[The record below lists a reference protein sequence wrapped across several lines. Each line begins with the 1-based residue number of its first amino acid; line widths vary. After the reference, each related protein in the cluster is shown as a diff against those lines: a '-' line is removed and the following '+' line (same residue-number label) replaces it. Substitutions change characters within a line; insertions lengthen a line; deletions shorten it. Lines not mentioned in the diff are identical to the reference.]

1 MRSLLMCSVAMA
13 ILLLASVCGKTRA
26 VPAPEREKVAPVES
40 SHGVS
45 RPLDLGTGIL
55 DKFNLKL
62 LKGTGGTNLGI
73 DGPSN
78 LRLQLNKATPIGLLS
93 RVFGSSSSQ
102 PQRA

>member
-1 MRSLLMCSVAMA
+1 MRSLLTCSVAMA
-13 ILLLASVCGKTRA
+13 ILLLAFVCGKTWA
-26 VPAPEREKVAPVES
+26 VPTPERERIASVES

-62 LKGTGGTNLGI
+62 LKGIGGTKLGI

-93 RVFGSSSSQ
+93 RIFGSSNSQ